1 MKAVLIKA
9 PGDPDVLYIG
19 ETEKQ
24 LLREGEVLIKMAA
37 TAVNRADIEQR
48 KGKYPAPP
56 NESEV
61 LGLEV
66 SGTIVEIAAG
76 VSGWSLGDKVM
87 AILAGGGYGE
97 YVTAPA
103 SVLLKTPEGLS
114 LEEAAALPEALST
127 NIINLYLEAGLK
139 KGERVLIHGGGSGIG
154 TAAIQLV
161 KAYTGNEVFVTVGSE
176 EKAEKCRA
184 LGADHVINYKTEDFA
199 SRIAEITGK
208 KGVNVILDHIGGSY
222 LDGNMKSLSVGGRLV
237 IIGLMGGIKAE
248 LNIGRMMVK
257 RQRII
262 GSVLRSRPLPEKV
275 KIAAF
280 FSEHVSPLIDA
291 KKIAPVIDTMLP
303 ISNVAEAHRLMESS
317 AHFGKIVLTA
327 DY

>member
-1 MKAVLIKA
+1 MKAVLMKA

-24 LLREGEVLIKMAA
+24 HLREGEVLIKAAA

-56 NESEV
+56 NESAI

-66 SGTIVEIAAG
+66 SGTIVEMAPG
-76 VSGWSLGDKVM
+76 VSGWAVGDRVM

-103 SVLLKTPEGLS
+103 DVLLKAPENLS
-114 LEEAAALPEALST
+114 LEQAVALPEALST

-139 KGERVLIHGGGSGIG
+139 VGERVLIHGGGSGIG

-176 EKAEKCRA
+176 EKAEKCRQ
-184 LGADHVINYKTEDFA
+184 LGADHVINYRTEDFA

-208 KGVNVILDHIGGSY
+208 KGVDVILDHIGGGY

-262 GSVLRSRPLPEKV
+262 GSVLRSRPLVEKA

-280 FSEHVSPLIDA
+280 FTEHVSPLIDA
-291 KKIAPVIDTMLP
+291 KKIAPVIDTTLP
-303 ISNVAEAHRLMESS
+303 ISKVAEAHRLMESS
-317 AHFGKIVLTA
+317 THFGKIVLTA
-327 DY
+327 DF